1 MTTSFSNVEK
11 LSLDHDLSDFDCGQ
25 PSLDDWLR
33 LYALMNQ
40 RADAAQTYL
49 VTQARRV
56 AGYYALAAG
65 SVQPTEAPP
74 RVAKGLARHPIPV
87 VIVARLAV
95 DRSFQGRG
103 LGAVLLRDALIRAE
117 AGAQIIGAR
126 ALLVNAKDETAR
138 GFYERFDFEP
148 SPIDPLQLFLP
159 MKDIRAALRREAEP
173 TSGW

>member
-1 MTTSFSNVEK
+1 
-11 LSLDHDLSDFDCGQ
+11 
-25 PSLDDWLR
+25 
-33 LYALMNQ
+33 
-40 RADAAQTYL
+40 
-49 VTQARRV
+49 
-56 AGYYALAAG
+56 
-65 SVQPTEAPP
+65 
-74 RVAKGLARHPIPV
+74 V